1 MRLPEETAAGAEAG
15 GEFSALAAPLGPWHG
30 DCHRA

>member
-15 GEFSALAAPLGPWHG
+15 EEFSTSAAPLGPWHS
-30 DCHRA
+30 DCHGA